1 MDYEFKNFIF
11 SILKLKTDNINLNL
25 THISINYDKAI
36 NTDSST
42 KQVPKIAHLL
52 LMSLIAFEI

>member
-36 NTDSST
+36 NTDSS
-42 KQVPKIAHLL
+42 ILL
-52 LMSLIAFEI
+52 LLQQNKYQK